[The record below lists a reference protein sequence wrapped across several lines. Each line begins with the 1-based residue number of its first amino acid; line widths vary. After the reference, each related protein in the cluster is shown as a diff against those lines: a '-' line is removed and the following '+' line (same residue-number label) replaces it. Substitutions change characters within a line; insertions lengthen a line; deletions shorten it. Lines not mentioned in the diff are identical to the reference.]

1 MAKKNKMTVTVIDSN
16 GNESKPIDM
25 EALANMMKAYGN
37 ITIKKAKLKD
47 SMFLEVEY
55 EERVQ
60 LGHNDVKKIC
70 DAVVHD
76 DMKAAFK
83 KLSNHIENICE
94 LSNHSDI
101 TAKGFTIG
109 GSGDHEGVCLFGSST
124 LDLGVMN
131 IVTPFV
137 KWDSDYHGISELG
150 EVIEECKAEVLA
162 YLFESKH
169 QPNAQTSLEFPEDL
183 DAD

>member
-1 MAKKNKMTVTVIDSN
+1 MANKTKMVLTAIDKNGK
-16 GNESKPIDM
+16 ESAPIDM
-25 EALANMMKAYGN
+25 EALGNAVLNQYSN

-47 SMFLEVEY
+47 AMFLEVEY

-60 LGHNDVKKIC
+60 LGHNEVKKTC

-83 KLSNHIENICE
+83 KLSEHIENICE

-101 TAKGFTIG
+101 VAKGFTIG
-109 GSGDHEGVCLFGSST
+109 GSGDHEGVCLFGSSN

-137 KWDSDYHGISELG
+137 KWDSEYQGISYLG

-162 YLFESKH
+162 YLFEGKH
-169 QPNAQTSLEFPEDL
+169 QPDAQTSLDFPED
-183 DAD
+183 DE